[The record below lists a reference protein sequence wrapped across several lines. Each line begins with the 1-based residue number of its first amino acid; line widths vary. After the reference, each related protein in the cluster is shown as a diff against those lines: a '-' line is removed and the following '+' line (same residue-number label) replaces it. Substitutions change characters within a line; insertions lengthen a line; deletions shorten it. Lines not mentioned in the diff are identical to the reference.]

1 MIVSEGRGWDPS
13 RELGEKCA
21 GSFQAWVL
29 QDGDWLNV
37 AGYRTGYL
45 LKCGSAGMGHIW
57 AWLIMKIPGEIK
69 GFLPLEGA
77 LRTLWATVSFQ
88 VGQRAIG

>member
-13 RELGEKCA
+13 REWERSVLVVFKL
-21 GSFQAWVL
+21 WVL
-29 QDGDWLNV
+29 RDGDWLNV
-37 AGYRTGYL
+37 AGCRTGYL

-88 VGQRAIG
+88 VG